1 MHSRSRTFSTPAL
14 LLSYKKIGER
24 DLLIVVLSQEQGKI
38 RMIAKGARKLTST
51 KKAILEPGNYITA
64 YGVVTKSMPLLTQA
78 KMIEDCMSIRSNLQK
93 IRQLSQFLEIL
104 DRLFV
109 NQELDDGMF
118 NHVLQMRSL
127 IVTEQPTKAS
137 LLKKIDQMLVMLGY
151 QPLAETKHQSVMDYV
166 AEITERPMKSWK
178 FFKV

>member
-1 MHSRSRTFSTPAL
+1 MSRARTFSNPAL
-14 LLSYKKIGER
+14 VLSYRKIGEQDR
-24 DLLIVVLSQEQGKI
+24 IVVLLSQEQGKI
-38 RMIAKGARKLTST
+38 RMIAKGVRKLTSS
-51 KKAILEPGNYITA
+51 KKATLEPGNYVAA

-78 KMIEDCMSIRSNLQK
+78 KMLDDCMSIRSNLQK

-118 NHVLQMRSL
+118 DHILNMRKL
-127 IVTEQPTKAS
+127 IVTDQPTKAS
-137 LLKKIDQMLVMLGY
+137 LLPKIDHMLTMLGY

-166 AEITERPMKSWK
+166 AEITERPMKSWDY
-178 FFKV
+178 FKI